1 MTMSNKHY
9 SGFVLFVVVL
19 GVSIPMGQ
27 VTAQSLDAQ
36 TVDRGKYLVMIAGC
50 NDCHTPGY
58 LLSEG
63 KTPEELW
70 LTGDNFGWRGPWGT
84 TYGVNLRIVV
94 QALTEEQ
101 WVTFAQNFTARPPM
115 AWFNLNHWK
124 ADDLRAIYQ
133 FIRSLG
139 EVGEPAPAY
148 VPPGE
153 EPPPPYA
160 TFPPPPPTIGN

>member
-1 MTMSNKHY
+1 MSNKHY

-70 LTGDNFGWRGPWGT
+70 LTGDNFGWRG
-84 TYGVNLRIVV
+84 
-94 QALTEEQ
+94 LT
-101 WVTFAQNFTARPPM
+101 
-115 AWFNLNHWK
+115 
-124 ADDLRAIYQ
+124 
-133 FIRSLG
+133 
-139 EVGEPAPAY
+139 
-148 VPPGE
+148 
-153 EPPPPYA
+153 
-160 TFPPPPPTIGN
+160 